1 MDIDDDVSS
10 AEKYRLAFAGQMRSS
25 PYRARKRALGTE
37 NMMPSRRPRLEIQ
50 KGSASLRPHGKMHRR
65 DIAASC
71 QETVQRFTTAEGS
84 QGALRGNL

>member
-71 QETVQRFTTAEGS
+71 QENVRAVNTCLS
-84 QGALRGNL
+84 S